1 MDYSFTN
8 QIWQYHGKGAWVFVS
23 LPEAMAA
30 EIRSANQ
37 AFEEGWGR
45 LKVTAKIGE
54 LKWKTAIWYDTKLD
68 TYLLPPKNWNQ
79 KERETSGRRSCNSS
93 SIAVIFCTLV

>member
-1 MDYSFTN
+1 MNFSFTN

-23 LPEAMAA
+23 LPKAMAT
-30 EIRSANQ
+30 EIRLANQ

-68 TYLLPPKNWNQ
+68 TYLLPLKIEIR
-79 KERETSGRRSCNSS
+79 KKGKL
-93 SIAVIFCTLV
+93 AVEDRVTVHLSM

>member
-23 LPEAMAA
+23 LPKAMTV
-30 EIRSANQ
+30 EIRLANQ
-37 AFEEGWGR
+37 DFEEGWGR

-54 LKWKTAIWYDTKLD
+54 LRWKTAIWYDTKRH
-68 TYLLPPKNWNQ
+68 TYLLPLKTEIRKKGNLVV
-79 KERETSGRRSCNSS
+79 EGRVTVHLS
-93 SIAVIFCTLV
+93 L